1 MLFKHK
7 IIFWITLGLLVFGF
21 FRWLSGIAMPEI
33 ANAFAAGATAV
44 IVSGLLAGY
53 LLTNLGMSMNAI
65 RNAAGIILFCVVF
78 VLIGFVVIA
87 FLLNSM
93 IHNTTLFPFAITVM
107 LVFMVNAAV
116 ACVVTI
122 LRNQYKEKIT
132 SARAAMAQSKSE
144 LQLLQSQLSPH
155 FLFNTLNNLYGLS
168 MSEPLRLP
176 PLLLKLSDLLRYS
189 VYEVKELFVP
199 LQHEMEYIRNYTDF
213 ERLRLGDRLQL
224 SMRTDGV
231 VTAGCQIPPLMLIVF
246 VENAFKHS
254 RAAGEN
260 SIAIDINLA
269 RVGNQLVFSVRNSV
283 AAGGNELK
291 KERNSGFG
299 LDSVRKRLNLLYP
312 DRHKLRIEQKEGS
325 HAVYLELEC
334 Q

>member
-7 IIFWITLGLLVFGF
+7 VIFWISLGLLLFGF

-33 ANAFAAGATAV
+33 ANPFAIGTTF
-44 IVSGLLAGY
+44 ILVSGLLLGNV
-53 LLTNLGMSMNAI
+53 LTKLAVRTNAI
-65 RNAAGIILFCVVF
+65 RNVANTIVLAAAFILV
-78 VLIGFVVIA
+78 GFIAIA
-87 FLLNSM
+87 FLLNAM
-93 IHNTTLFPFAITVM
+93 IENTTLFPFAITVLLLF
-107 LVFMVNAAV
+107 LVMAATG
-116 ACVVTI
+116 CLVTI
-122 LRNQYKEKIT
+122 IRNQYKERIT

-168 MSEPLRLP
+168 MTEPARLP

-199 LQHEMEYIRNYTDF
+199 LQHELDYIRNYVDF

-224 SMRTDGV
+224 SIGIEPVPD
-231 VTAGCQIPPLMLIVF
+231 ASFHIPPLMLIVF

-260 SIAIDINLA
+260 IISMDISLVKN
-269 RVGNQLVFSVRNSV
+269 GNQIVFSVRNSV
-283 AAGGNELK
+283 GPVGGEYQTEK
-291 KERNSGFG
+291 HSGFG

-312 DRHKLRIEQKEGS
+312 GKHRLKIEKMEGS
-325 HAVYLELEC
+325 HRVYLELEC
-334 Q
+334 H